1 MNLKEFIR
9 FSFQH
14 RIIPVLIEKP
24 DDLVK
29 LFRHSIKAEGAMA
42 ANHLQ
47 YEPFKKCLIR
57 ISVLAQDQIGG
68 QHEDKLSERMQGIIK
83 EQEEQ
88 RSKRDK
94 LLKQANDKVKD
105 ATARQDELKQEFKA
119 KIADKVIKKVEVHQ
133 GKKIY

>member
-29 LFRHSIKAEGAMA
+29 LFRHAIKAEGEA
-42 ANHLQ
+42 AVNHLK

-68 QHEDKLSERMQGIIK
+68 QHEDKLSDRMQTMIK
-83 EQEEQ
+83 DSEEQ
-88 RSKRDK
+88 RTKRDK
-94 LLKQANDKVKD
+94 LLKQANDK
-105 ATARQDELKQEFKA
+105 
-119 KIADKVIKKVEVHQ
+119 
-133 GKKIY
+133 